1 MGACPKNRIS
11 KLRGRKRRTHYKAEA
26 PTLAVCPNCGASH
39 IYHTVCGECGYYRGK
54 LAIEQLRLLLPS
66 AHSASKANVLIMYA
80 RLVATMAKKLRFSTS
95 KKIDT
100 GKIANENRR

>member
-1 MGACPKNRIS
+1 MPVQKIEFQNSEAAKEERIT
-11 KLRGRKRRTHYKAEA
+11 K
-26 PTLAVCPNCGASH
+26 
-39 IYHTVCGECGYYRGK
+39 
-54 LAIEQLRLLLPS
+54 QLRLLLPS